1 MAFNNRQLWF
11 ALKRLS
17 LGIFLIILLS
27 GILLVLDWNQ
37 RKPKDKGIPSLTTKQ
52 DTSGK
57 LIKKWRVSL
66 IEYNNVLDVEEAEKG
81 VMAGLR
87 EAGLTEGT
95 DYMIKI
101 QNAQGD
107 MSTVNGMVDAAV
119 SEGADLLITL
129 STPTLQAA
137 LQRARNIPIVFTY
150 IANAVAA
157 GAGRSD
163 EDHMPNVTGVYMEGA
178 YDDMMSVLRE
188 YFPFAR
194 VIGTLFTPSEVN
206 SVLHKGK
213 ITEAAQK
220 VGIEVMAVAANS
232 SAEVSDAALAL
243 CSRKIDA
250 VCQIPGNLTAAS
262 FPGIAQAARNA
273 MLPIFA
279 FQSTQVQAGAAV
291 VLARDY
297 YDGGRESG
305 LIAAR
310 VMRGENPANIPFQ
323 PFTKTKL
330 IINLEAAKASGLK
343 IPSSLL
349 EKAQEVIGR

>member
-1 MAFNNRQLWF
+1 MWYIVR
-11 ALKRLS
+11 RLS
-17 LGIFLIILLS
+17 LGISLILLIS
-27 GILLVLDWNQ
+27 AVLLILDRNQ
-37 RKPKDKGIPSLTTKQ
+37 RKPKNSGNPPTNSKQ
-52 DTSGK
+52 DVSGK
-57 LIKKWRVSL
+57 LTKKWKIGL
-66 IEYNNVLDVEEAEKG
+66 IEYNNVLDVEESEKG

-87 EAGLTEGT
+87 EAGLAEGA
-95 DYMIKI
+95 DYVIKV

-107 MSTVNGMVDAAV
+107 MPTVNGMVDAAV

-137 LQRARNIPIVFTY
+137 LQRARSIPIVFTY
-150 IANAVAA
+150 IANAVVA
-157 GAGRSD
+157 GAGKSN

-178 YDDMMSVLRE
+178 YDEMMSIIRE
-188 YFPFAR
+188 YFPFVR
-194 VIGTLFTPSEVN
+194 VVGTLFTPSEVN
-206 SVLHKGK
+206 TVLHKGK
-213 ITEAAQK
+213 ITDAARK
-220 VGIEVMAVAANS
+220 AGIGVVAVAANS

-243 CSRKIDA
+243 CNRKIDA
-250 VCQIPGNLTAAS
+250 VCQIPGNLTASS
-262 FPGIAQAARNA
+262 FPGIAQAARKA

-279 FQSTQVQAGAAV
+279 FQSTQAQAGAAV

-297 YDGGRESG
+297 YDGGKEAG

-330 IINLEAAKASGLK
+330 IINLEAARAYGLK
-343 IPSSLL
+343 IPPSLL